1 MLYLCTIG
9 VLLQGFAAHS
19 LEMTALLKE
28 AVIGRIEKRNRPVI
42 YLQSSTVRKDDKARE
57 IARRDNLTEG
67 TICLLTC
74 VEPCRSYQVV
84 GNRETKKLELT
95 SRIRKCLFLYHY
107 LFHSTLGFMHV
118 RIQPGATRH
127 PVFRQS

>member
-1 MLYLCTIG
+1 MMLYLCTIG
-9 VLLQGFAAHS
+9 VLLKGFAAHS

-84 GNRETKKLELT
+84 GNRET
-95 SRIRKCLFLYHY
+95 
-107 LFHSTLGFMHV
+107 
-118 RIQPGATRH
+118 
-127 PVFRQS
+127 